1 MIKGSA
7 LKLPQPVACSLS
19 ILHSLTWEDSSF
31 CVVIIATQSSMGGGW
46 GEGKGGGEHEET
58 EKNESFEGR
67 LEKEK
72 Y

>member
-1 MIKGSA
+1 VEGAEWSVDSKTT
-7 LKLPQPVACSLS
+7 LHFLLS
-19 ILHSLTWEDSSF
+19 TFEEMTD
-31 CVVIIATQSSMGGGW
+31 
-46 GEGKGGGEHEET
+46 GGEHEKT